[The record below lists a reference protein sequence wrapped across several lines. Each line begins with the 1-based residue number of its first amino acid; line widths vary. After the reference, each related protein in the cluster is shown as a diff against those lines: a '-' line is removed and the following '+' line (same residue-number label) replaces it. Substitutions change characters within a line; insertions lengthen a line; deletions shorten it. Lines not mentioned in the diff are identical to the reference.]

1 MPATAREVTA
11 GAGGGARGRAVVCV
25 SDDAVKPPVAH
36 ALDQHGFDVV
46 AEVDRGIEALPVVAE
61 YEPDVVVLDVAL
73 LGTLGVRL
81 LSLLTTLAPDV
92 EIIVLGT
99 LGTVNLAVL
108 EAGARAVVPV
118 EDLGAFSEA
127 ISELAAHRQA
137 PWGGAS

>member
-1 MPATAREVTA
+1 MTATAREVTA
-11 GAGGGARGRAVVCV
+11 GAAGGTRGRAVVCL
-25 SDDAVKPPVAH
+25 SDDAVTTPIAH

-81 LSLLTTLAPDV
+81 LSLITTLLPDV

-99 LGTVNLAVL
+99 LGTLNVAVL
-108 EAGARAVVPV
+108 EAGARAVVPA
-118 EDLGAFSEA
+118 EDLRAFSEA
-127 ISELAAHRQA
+127 ISELPARRPA
-137 PWGGAS
+137 PRGGAT

>member
-1 MPATAREVTA
+1 MTATAREVTA

-25 SDDAVKPPVAH
+25 SDNVVKAPVAH
-36 ALDQHGFDVV
+36 ALDQRGFDVV

-81 LSLLTTLAPDV
+81 LSLITTLVSDV

-99 LGTVNLAVL
+99 LGTLNLAVL

-118 EDLGAFSEA
+118 EDLRAFSEA
-127 ISELAAHRQA
+127 VSELPARRPA
-137 PWGGAS
+137 PREGAS